1 MVEKKGAELMN
12 RILEAA
18 TAAACMLSVMGPSA
32 VFAEEKPAGDTKEH
46 TLEVTYI
53 YPDGTAKAAGE
64 LKYKSMEKENAKE
77 GMTYLAME
85 DLQTFVMKHRPD
97 KGFEADLGEVWFE
110 KDKKEGTKLT
120 LEDTDVSLDTD
131 NLYLDADKD
140 DGNYDIVFYQAP
152 GKVFSQETVKA
163 GDKIQLPEKDPGK
176 DGYVFDGWDLKE
188 GTKAE
193 QNLYLYP
200 KWTQETAQA
209 QGDGVRNV
217 TLTFD
222 PENGQPAQVLTVKA
236 KEAVDASAIAEPA
249 KEGFVFKGW
258 DPEIPATA
266 DASQQFHAVY
276 EKEPLPEYTVSW
288 EMDGQVIRTD
298 TVQEGQPTPQAPDVS
313 VPDGYVFKG
322 WDPEIRTNVTENA
335 VYTAKLEALP
345 DEPQAVDMVTISFAG
360 GDQEIAP
367 ITVVK
372 GSAIDESTL
381 PKAVKTGYTFT
392 GWTNVPATADRDL
405 TLTAAFT
412 KDEYKIV
419 YRSEGSVVKEFTA
432 GYGDATPQPEA
443 PVREGYEFEGWNPQV
458 AATVTGGAEYNAV
471 WKALPVQDVKIRI
484 QYLEEGTNKE
494 LHYANVVEV
503 RTGSAYDVTRFDKP
517 DIKGY
522 TYVKTDGS
530 LTGTADKDATM
541 TVWYAK
547 AKKGTTGTNGTDT
560 STNTDSALYI
570 GLAAAAAV
578 ILVVLLVL
586 KNRKK

>member
-85 DLQTFVMKHRPD
+85 DLQTFVMKNRPD

-163 GDKIQLPEKDPGK
+163 GDKIPLPEKDPGK

-258 DPEIPATA
+258 DPEI
-266 DASQQFHAVY
+266 
-276 EKEPLPEYTVSW
+276 
-288 EMDGQVIRTD
+288 
-298 TVQEGQPTPQAPDVS
+298 
-313 VPDGYVFKG
+313 
-322 WDPEIRTNVTENA
+322 RTNVTENA

-345 DEPQAVDMVTISFAG
+345 DESQAVDMVTISFAG

-432 GYGDATPQPEA
+432 GYGDATPRPEA
-443 PVREGYEFEGWNPQV
+443 PVREGYEFQGWNPQV

-503 RTGSAYDVTRFDKP
+503 RTGSAYDVSRFDKP

-522 TYVKTDGS
+522 TYVRTDGS
-530 LTGTADKDATM
+530 LTGTADKDATI

-547 AKKGTTGTNGTDT
+547 AKKGATGTNGTDT